1 MANILGHNLTN
12 VENVLRIVNYVSTIF
27 NVVNASKVFIL
38 FQMGNVI
45 KYVVIVLYRYLSV
58 MMEINLMV
66 MDVLHN
72 VKYKMVTNVIEISR
86 ISAYKK
92 E

>member
-1 MANILGHNLTN
+1 MANILGHNLIN
-12 VENVLRIVNYVSTIF
+12 VENVLRNVNYVSTIF
-27 NVVNASKVFIL
+27 NVVNVSRVFIL
-38 FQMGNVI
+38 FQMANVN
-45 KYVVIVLYRYLSV
+45 KYVVIVMYMYLSV

-86 ISAYKK
+86 ISVYKK